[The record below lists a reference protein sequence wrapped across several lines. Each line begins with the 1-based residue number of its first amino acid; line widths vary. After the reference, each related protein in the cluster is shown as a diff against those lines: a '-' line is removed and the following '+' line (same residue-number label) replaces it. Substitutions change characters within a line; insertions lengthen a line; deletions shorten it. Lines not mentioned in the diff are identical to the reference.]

1 MAYINKIDIN
11 GEIYNLGN
19 LTDGTHVVNLPALTQ
34 SGTFLLQSDVVD
46 NLTTNSGEKTLSA
59 AQGKAL
65 EDKKFDKAGGVIT
78 GSVTLNGDLAM
89 GTDNIISITK
99 APVTDN
105 DVVNKQY
112 VDNAVSSTEFPQ
124 VINDGDWRYM
134 KMSNGYAIVWGYF
147 VDSVELR
154 AGKND
159 EPNFVERSYPNQLFV
174 DIPYCSVDIVANGD
188 PVIKYGS
195 DRGATTR
202 PPYFGLYYFGNST
215 VYVQLCFYYFAI
227 GKWKL

>member
-34 SGTFLLQSDVVD
+34 PDTFLLQSDVVD
-46 NLTTNSGEKTLSA
+46 NLTTNSGEKVLSA

-112 VDNAVSSTEFPQ
+112 VDNAVSSTKFPQ
-124 VINDGDWRYM
+124 VINDGNWRYM
-134 KMSNGYAIVWGYF
+134 KMSNGYAIAWGYF
-147 VDSVELR
+147 VDTVELR

-159 EPNFVERSYPNQLFV
+159 EPNLVDRAYPNQLFV
-174 DIPYCSVDIVANGD
+174 DTPYCSVDIVTTSD
-188 PVIKYGS
+188 PVIKYNLNKGS
-195 DRGATTR
+195 TTQA
-202 PPYFGLYYFGNST
+202 PYFSLYYFGNST
-215 VYVQLCFYYFAI
+215 AHVLVGFYYFAI